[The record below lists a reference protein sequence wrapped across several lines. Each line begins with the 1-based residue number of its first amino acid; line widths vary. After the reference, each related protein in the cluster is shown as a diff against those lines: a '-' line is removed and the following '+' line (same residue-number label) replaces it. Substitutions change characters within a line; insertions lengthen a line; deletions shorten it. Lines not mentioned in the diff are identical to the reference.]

1 MQMSESELSEVVSK
15 YQMPEG
21 RYLIEQEGSFGR
33 GEFFWVIKNESTN
46 KKYLLMNTYSHH
58 GVEAELECY
67 REGGFD
73 NLEAI
78 PRKIETL
85 ENASDADDEIFK
97 YLFGMYSIFE
107 IRSIQ

>member
-1 MQMSESELSEVVSK
+1 MWGMTENKLSEIISK

-21 RYLIEQEGSFGR
+21 RYLVAQEGSFGES
-33 GEFFWVIKNESTN
+33 EFFWIIKNESTN

-58 GVEAELECY
+58 GVEDEVKYY
-67 REGGFD
+67 REEGFD

-85 ENASDADDEIFK
+85 ELASDADDEISK
-97 YLFGMYSIFE
+97 YLFGMYSIFK
-107 IRSIQ
+107 IKS